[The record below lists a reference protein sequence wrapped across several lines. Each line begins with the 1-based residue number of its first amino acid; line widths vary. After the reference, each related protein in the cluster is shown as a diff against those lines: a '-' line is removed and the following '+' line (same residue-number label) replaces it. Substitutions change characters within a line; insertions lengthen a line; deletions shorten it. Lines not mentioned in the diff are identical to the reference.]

1 MKPTDLL
8 DLETCVWLEE
18 ELKTYKT
25 ILVIVSHSQDVM
37 NGVLHLDNRK
47 LEVYGG
53 NHDTFMKTRLEQIRR
68 DNQEKR
74 EKEG

>member
-1 MKPTDLL
+1 M
-8 DLETCVWLEE
+8 WLEE

-47 LEVYGG
+47 LEVYGDY
-53 NHDTFMKTRLEQIRR
+53 DTFMKTRLEQIRR
-68 DNQEKR
+68 MMKVR
-74 EKEG
+74 SISCRCMRG